1 MHIVYSYM
9 KKCPSR
15 KHPSPW
21 LSSWMFGLQWKCF
34 LYLISCLQSKLNF
47 VWSYFSGSCPYIW
60 IYGWRTCLD
69 VLLLFSAIIFFSKF
83 CLYMHYAEESMLC
96 HIIIL
101 LPHTVVNDGLK
112 KGERFGLL
120 CLILVSFI
128 LPNAIIWCWNTGL
141 IQLTG
146 RERRGKKSKYWQ
158 MLQI

>member
-1 MHIVYSYM
+1 MYSYM

-69 VLLLFSAIIFFSKF
+69 VLYYFQQLFFLASSVYICTMQKNPCYAILLF
-83 CLYMHYAEESMLC
+83 Y
-96 HIIIL
+96 
-101 LPHTVVNDGLK
+101 
-112 KGERFGLL
+112 
-120 CLILVSFI
+120 CLIQWWMMVWRKGRDLVCYVSYSSV
-128 LPNAIIWCWNTGL
+128 WCH
-141 IQLTG
+141 
-146 RERRGKKSKYWQ
+146 SPCYQ
-158 MLQI
+158 MLFYDAGTQV